1 MSNNNYFKSCN
12 HKNKVFLPKEG
23 HKNKSE
29 QIHGK
34 NLLIKG

>member
-12 HKNKVFLPKEG
+12 HKKR

-34 NLLIKG
+34 NLLIKGWFYDVI